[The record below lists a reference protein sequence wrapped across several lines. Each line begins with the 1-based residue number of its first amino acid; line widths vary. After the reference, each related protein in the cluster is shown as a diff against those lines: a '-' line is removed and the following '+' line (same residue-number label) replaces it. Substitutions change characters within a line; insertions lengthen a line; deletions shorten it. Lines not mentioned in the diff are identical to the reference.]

1 MTITALATPE
11 LPPLPVLDEAELFF
25 FLESAP
31 YYEDRQALVD
41 LAMARAAGEK
51 LGYRAGACF
60 EWETVYIEGL
70 QADQVTLTLRDG
82 FDVTELER
90 LQFIAIETDEIRRL
104 IEADMCIAHT
114 EALLERANALASAWP
129 WGECAP

>member
-11 LPPLPVLDEAELFF
+11 LPQPPVLDEAELFF

-60 EWETVYIEGL
+60 DDLLLLVSGAFADCEG
-70 QADQVTLTLRDG
+70 
-82 FDVTELER
+82 
-90 LQFIAIETDEIRRL
+90 I
-104 IEADMCIAHT
+104 
-114 EALLERANALASAWP
+114 
-129 WGECAP
+129 

>member
-1 MTITALATPE
+1 MITTALATPE

-114 EALLERANALASAWP
+114 EALLERANALASAWM
-129 WGECAP
+129 GRSL